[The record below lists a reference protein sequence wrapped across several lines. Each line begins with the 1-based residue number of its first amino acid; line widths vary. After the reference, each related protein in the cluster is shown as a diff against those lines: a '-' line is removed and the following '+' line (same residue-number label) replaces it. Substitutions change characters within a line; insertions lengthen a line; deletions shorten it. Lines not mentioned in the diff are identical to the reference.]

1 MKHDSHFYRGVL
13 DKKVQYFVDSHKST
27 LMVELQLKTI
37 SFKNSV
43 LPTHNLRI
51 FRVSKTIKVNISVTI
66 IFFSEI

>member
-1 MKHDSHFYRGVL
+1 
-13 DKKVQYFVDSHKST
+13 
-27 LMVELQLKTI
+27 MVELQLKTI

-66 IFFSEI
+66 IFPL